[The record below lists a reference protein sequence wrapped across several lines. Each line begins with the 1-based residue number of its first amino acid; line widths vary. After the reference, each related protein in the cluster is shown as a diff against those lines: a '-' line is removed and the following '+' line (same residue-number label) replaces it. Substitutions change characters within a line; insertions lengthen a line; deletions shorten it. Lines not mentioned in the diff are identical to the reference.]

1 MENNSS
7 GKTVSLIIGAWFIV
21 KWILNLI
28 IGGGFDIVGL
38 LIAAVIFVLCFLG
51 IKYTNYVIAGIAVIV
66 VLVNLIPN
74 IRGIFSAN
82 IISHLIY
89 LAEGAVDIICA
100 AMLCLSVSVKEHF
113 SNGFSSNGY

>member
-21 KWILNLI
+21 KWVLNLI
-28 IGGGFDIVGL
+28 LGGFDIVGL

-74 IRGIFSAN
+74 IRGILSTE
-82 IISHLIY
+82 IIRHLIY

-100 AMLCLSVSVKEHF
+100 AILCLSVSVKEHF